1 MRPRFVVLLW
11 LTACAAV
18 PRLPA
23 ASAARIDAAA
33 VKEVKDGA
41 VAGVSVAV
49 ARGGEVT
56 FAAGWGLASLDPPI
70 PAGADTRYRIQS
82 IAKLLTAVAALK
94 LVEDGRLALADP
106 VARWFPGLPAGVT
119 VRHLLT
125 HTSGLADFW
134 KLEPYKRSPPERPV
148 DVVPLVAAAPP
159 NFAPGTRFDYANT
172 NFLLLGLIVERV
184 AGRPLADVLADAVFR
199 PAGMTATG
207 LDCDAISTRGYA
219 RTEGK
224 LAPAPPF
231 VVPAGD
237 GSASVCASAPDLARF
252 AQALVSGKLLRPDT
266 VTAMLTPQALADGRT
281 IPFGLGAD
289 LEPFDGR
296 PAFGHLGGGAGFV
309 ARLTH
314 FRDEGVTVVVLANT
328 ASGSVTRL
336 RFYAGR
342 AARGVLDP
350 GGTPRPVPA
359 DRVAAFRGDWRFDGF
374 VLTVYDKDGAM
385 WARVNDPA
393 GERLVY
399 LGDDVFGGTEEPD
412 IRLRFSGDELVLDYY
427 GTPMTARR
435 APPR

>member
-1 MRPRFVVLLW
+1 WTAARPRCWPGIAATSSTSHSTRRDGGSRRRARTASSASGTWPACASAPATGTTCAPGSPASRASRSARGRRRGRREAGLSADFGRDAPTGRYRGGVRPRFVVLLW

-119 VRHLLT
+119 VRPLLT
-125 HTSGLADFW
+125 PTSGLAAFW

-207 LDCDAISTRGYA
+207 LDCDAIST
-219 RTEGK
+219 
-224 LAPAPPF
+224 
-231 VVPAGD
+231 
-237 GSASVCASAPDLARF
+237 
-252 AQALVSGKLLRPDT
+252 
-266 VTAMLTPQALADGRT
+266 
-281 IPFGLGAD
+281 
-289 LEPFDGR
+289 
-296 PAFGHLGGGAGFV
+296 
-309 ARLTH
+309 
-314 FRDEGVTVVVLANT
+314 
-328 ASGSVTRL
+328 
-336 RFYAGR
+336 
-342 AARGVLDP
+342 
-350 GGTPRPVPA
+350 
-359 DRVAAFRGDWRFDGF
+359 
-374 VLTVYDKDGAM
+374 
-385 WARVNDPA
+385 
-393 GERLVY
+393 
-399 LGDDVFGGTEEPD
+399 
-412 IRLRFSGDELVLDYY
+412 
-427 GTPMTARR
+427 
-435 APPR
+435 